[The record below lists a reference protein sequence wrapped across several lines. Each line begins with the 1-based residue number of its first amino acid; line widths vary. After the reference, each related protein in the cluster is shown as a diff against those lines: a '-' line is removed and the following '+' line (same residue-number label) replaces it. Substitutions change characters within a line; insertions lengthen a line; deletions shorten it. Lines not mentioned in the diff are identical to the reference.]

1 MLRSSA
7 AQRGKISMSET
18 DNTAFLT
25 ELTTEIVSA
34 YVSNNPTAAAQLPEL
49 ITTTFQTVNSLSAG
63 SATAEPEKKEPAV
76 SIKKSIRDN
85 HLVCLECGK
94 EFKSLKRHLMSHH
107 GLTPDEYRSRWNLKP
122 DYPMVAPAYAER
134 RSKLAKEIGLGRK
147 PKAS

>member
-1 MLRSSA
+1 MAES
-7 AQRGKISMSET
+7 

-34 YVSNNPTAAAQLPEL
+34 YVSNNPIAAAQLPEL
-49 ITTTFQTVNSLSAG
+49 ITATFQTVNSLSAAPG
-63 SATAEPEKKEPAV
+63 AVEQEQKDPAV
-76 SIKKSIRDN
+76 SIKKSIRDD

-94 EFKSLKRHLMSHH
+94 KFKSLKRHLMSHH
-107 GLTPDEYRSRWNLKP
+107 GVTPDEYRTRWGLKS

-147 PKAS
+147 PKGS

>member
-1 MLRSSA
+1 MLRPSA

-49 ITTTFQTVNSLSAG
+49 ITTTFQTVNSLSAA

-76 SIKKSIRDN
+76 SIKKSIQDN

-94 EFKSLKRHLMSHH
+94 QFKSLKRHLMSHH